1 MSTSNITKYIV
12 DNCTSWNK
20 IAFVWRG
27 ENISYGEFFSLTE
40 KVAARLQA
48 LDVKRGQRLLLSMN
62 DTPATIACLLG
73 ALWVG
78 AVPVLLNPRLS
89 SETFKYILED
99 SEAVLVICESASA
112 NEIRRII
119 DETRE
124 GIRVLVQDLYPRQ
137 DVGEAV
143 GLGNLMGAY
152 EVPPFVGLH
161 GDEGAYW
168 QYTSGTT
175 GKPKAVIHH
184 SWAMIRNAQL
194 FGTSVLGITSSDRIY
209 STAKLFFGYG
219 LGNSLFFNLL
229 SGATALLDDRWPT
242 PEILLEN
249 AGSFSPTIFFST
261 PSLYN
266 VMYAR
271 GTEFKKCMAE
281 KSRYCSAGA
290 HLPAPLFQKWK
301 DTLDIEILDGIG
313 ATEVSHIFVC
323 NRPGRARAGVTGK
336 VVPGYEVRL
345 LDKNGSAV
353 PMGTTG
359 VLWVSGPSVGLG
371 YHNRPNESHDRFRE
385 RWYRTG
391 DVFVQD
397 TDENYTYVGRED
409 DLFKSKGRWVSPVE
423 IETHVMEKFSEVS
436 EVAVVPT
443 EDKDGLTVPTLCL
456 VMHSPI
462 LGRMRIENIENRI
475 RESMSG
481 NFDSFK
487 QPKHYYF
494 FPTLPKNE
502 NGKLMRSVLIDSLYR
517 EMRLEMSNLS

>member
-1 MSTSNITKYIV
+1 MSTINITKHIV

-20 IAFVWRG
+20 TAFVWRG
-27 ENISYGEFFSLTE
+27 ESINYSEFFSLTE
-40 KVAARLQA
+40 KIAARLKA
-48 LDVKRGQRLLLSMN
+48 LDVMRGQRILLSMN
-62 DTPATIACLLG
+62 DTPATIACFLG
-73 ALWVG
+73 ALWIG
-78 AVPVLLNPRLS
+78 AVPVPLNPRLS
-89 SETFKYILED
+89 SETFKYILKD
-99 SEAVLVICESASA
+99 SEAVLVICESASV
-112 NEIRRII
+112 NEIRGLI
-119 DETRE
+119 DETMADV
-124 GIRVLVQDLYPRQ
+124 RVLVQDLYPRQ

-143 GLGNLMGAY
+143 GLCNLMGAY
-152 EVPPFVGLH
+152 EASPFAELH
-161 GDEGAYW
+161 SEEGAYW

-194 FGTSVLGITSSDRIY
+194 FGSSVLGITSSDRVY

-249 AGSFSPTIFFST
+249 TGSFAPTIFFST

-266 VMYAR
+266 TMYTHGA
-271 GTEFKKCMAE
+271 EFKECMAD
-281 KSRYCSAGA
+281 KARYCSAGA
-290 HLPAPLFQKWK
+290 HLPTPLFQKWK
-301 DTLDIEILDGIG
+301 HTFDIEILDGIG
-313 ATEVSHIFVC
+313 ATEVSHIFLC

-353 PMGTTG
+353 GMGTTG

-371 YHNRPNESHDRFRE
+371 YHNRQKESLDRFRE

-397 TDENYTYVGRED
+397 KDENYTYVGRED
-409 DLFKSKGRWVSPVE
+409 ELFKSKGRWVSPME

-456 VMHSPI
+456 VMCSPI
-462 LGRMRIENIENRI
+462 LGRVRIENIENRI

-481 NFDSFK
+481 HFDSFK

-502 NGKLMRSVLIDSLYR
+502 NGKLIRSALIDSLYR
-517 EMRLEMSNLS
+517 EMRLEMN